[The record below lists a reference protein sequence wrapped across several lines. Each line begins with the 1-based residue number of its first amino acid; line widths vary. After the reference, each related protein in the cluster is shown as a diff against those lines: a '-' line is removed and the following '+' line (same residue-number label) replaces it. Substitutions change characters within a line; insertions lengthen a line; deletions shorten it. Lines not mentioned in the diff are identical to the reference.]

1 MNKYSISALLNE
13 LNQKEIG
20 DINLKDLIG
29 PGRYAEQI
37 VDEAKLTRVQLRKIF
52 AEFKNVFNKFENR
65 EKPEKI
71 QINLYKL
78 YPLLK
83 YQQNRKLIKN
93 KDFIRLLFKILDQ
106 LDESLKKPE
115 NEKTKKNFEYAQE
128 FIQALV
134 AYIRND

>member
-20 DINLKDLIG
+20 DIKLKDLIG

-37 VDEAKLTRVQLRKIF
+37 EDEAKLTRVQLRKIF

-83 YQQNRKLIKN
+83 YQQNRKLIRN

-115 NEKTKKNFEYAQE
+115 NEKTKKNFKYAQE